1 MPVTL
6 MHAQVRAIST
16 HVPVCALVSIHV
28 LMSLFLLH
36 TTLKWPS
43 HSRMRRSVLDLILH
57 TTPKWPSH
65 SRMRRSVLDL
75 IVEQPKLRSIRKDL
89 LPYLSLNQRRMMP
102 ATTGRVQVLMSP
114 IFIVSCLVW
123 LHICSATWIKYAE

>member
-36 TTLKWPS
+36 TTL
-43 HSRMRRSVLDLILH
+43 
-57 TTPKWPSH
+57 KWPSH